1 MLYNVSAWSIATAY
15 DAAPGP
21 FNPAQPGGTPIDV
34 VDSRYTGAI
43 TQVGND
49 IYMTNTVL
57 NGDRDAVHWLVVDE
71 RTDAQQL
78 DLLRHQVRE
87 IEGARLRPDEE
98 AEVEA
103 EHRRMAN
110 AARLLEL
117 SGAAL
122 EALGEGEGAALTV
135 LGAVGRPLHELA
147 RIDESARPL
156 VETHEQAVALLRDLQ
171 NGLSRQADR
180 IDLDPARLVEL
191 EERLNRITVE
201 AQAASGNAARAE
213 GLLVAFA
220 ARRALDNGTP
230 LGYIEGQ
237 LRLRFGQAQPRAV
250 AAIINAAREPIT
262 LADLRGGLM
271 DVSTQLTTPPAD
283 AGWWDALEHEAR
295 ELITIRKASTPSPRP
310 QVAMDRALRYID
322 GGRVSAA
329 LAEVE
334 RMPGR
339 AVADRWMQYTR
350 RYLEARRALDL
361 IETAAILEPREL
373 RGTEGAAVS
382 QTSPLAP

>member
-1 MLYNVSAWSIATAY
+1 MNDEDGVGTIGTVPPPARRRSLLPLLILTLLAFALGVVLTVWAWPQVQRRWGDPQPQPAPQVPAQGLIGATNPVTVRPLTA
-15 DAAPGP
+15 DAA
-21 FNPAQPGGTPIDV
+21 Q
-34 VDSRYTGAI
+34 
-43 TQVGND
+43 
-49 IYMTNTVL
+49 M
-57 NGDRDAVHWLVVDE
+57 
-71 RTDAQQL
+71 L
-78 DLLRHQVRE
+78 D
-87 IEGARLRPDEE
+87 
-98 AEVEA
+98 
-103 EHRRMAN
+103 
-110 AARLLEL
+110 
-117 SGAAL
+117 
-122 EALGEGEGAALTV
+122 
-135 LGAVGRPLHELA
+135 GRV
-147 RIDESARPL
+147 I
-156 VETHEQAVALLRDLQ
+156 Q
-171 NGLSRQADR
+171 
-180 IDLDPARLVEL
+180 L

-271 DVSTQLTTPPAD
+271 DVSAQVVTPPAS

-310 QVAMDRALRYID
+310 QMAMDRALRYID

-339 AVADRWMQYTR
+339 AAADRWMQYTR

-361 IETAAILEPREL
+361 IETAAILEPRQL
-373 RGTEGAAVS
+373 RGTEGTTVS

>member
-1 MLYNVSAWSIATAY
+1 MRVEDGLVGASETPAPPRRRIVLPLLILTLLAFALGVAITVWAWPQIQRRWGDPQPRTNPQMPVQGLITETNNGVTVRPLAD
-15 DAAPGP
+15 DAA
-21 FNPAQPGGTPIDV
+21 QVLDTRV
-34 VDSRYTGAI
+34 V
-43 TQVGND
+43 Q
-49 IYMTNTVL
+49 
-57 NGDRDAVHWLVVDE
+57 
-71 RTDAQQL
+71 
-78 DLLRHQVRE
+78 
-87 IEGARLRPDEE
+87 
-98 AEVEA
+98 
-103 EHRRMAN
+103 
-110 AARLLEL
+110 
-117 SGAAL
+117 
-122 EALGEGEGAALTV
+122 
-135 LGAVGRPLHELA
+135 
-147 RIDESARPL
+147 
-156 VETHEQAVALLRDLQ
+156 
-171 NGLSRQADR
+171 
-180 IDLDPARLVEL
+180 L

-271 DVSTQLTTPPAD
+271 DVAGQVTTPSAS

-295 ELITIRKASTPSPRP
+295 ELITIRRASTPSPRP
-310 QVAMDRALRYID
+310 QVAMERALRFID
-322 GGRVSAA
+322 GGRVAPA

-339 AVADRWMQYTR
+339 TAADRWMQYAR

-361 IETAAILEPREL
+361 IETAAILEPRQL
-373 RGTEGAAVS
+373 HGTEGVAVS